1 MESSGKD
8 IWRRVSHEN
17 SDCACLRSFQLKP
30 GFNKMVPITANSA
43 MQARRSIR
51 KHWNTNMVP
60 ITANSAQLV
69 RRSIRKHWNTTEMIA
84 NAWALLRA
92 RKFPLPERNSKFY
105 AKENSKFTSPQM
117 FTTEVDE
124 LYKLRLWFPYDLPNH
139 PNRSEQC
146 SSVCDHPGS
155 VSLLSPCF
163 QWSAG
168 RS

>member
-17 SDCACLRSFQLKP
+17 SDCACLRSFQLKL

-43 MQARRSIR
+43 QA
-51 KHWNTNMVP
+51 
-60 ITANSAQLV
+60 